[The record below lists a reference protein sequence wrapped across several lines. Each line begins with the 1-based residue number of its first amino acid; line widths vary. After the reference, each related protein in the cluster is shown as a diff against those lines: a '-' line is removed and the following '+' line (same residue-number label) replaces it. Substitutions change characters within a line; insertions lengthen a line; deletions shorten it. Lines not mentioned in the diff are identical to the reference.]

1 MAALLGTV
9 STVTTAV
16 ILAGG
21 LGTRLSEETTVRP
34 KPMVEIGGLPILWH
48 IMKIYSSH
56 GIDDF
61 VICCGYKGNVIK
73 EWFADYSLNFSD
85 VVFDL
90 RKDTVEFVRRGCE
103 PWRVSL
109 IDTGADTLTGG
120 RLRRVRDH
128 VGDDTFCFTYGDGL
142 ADVDVT
148 SLLAFHRAHGR
159 QATMTAVQPAGR
171 FGALVLKEGQNA
183 VDSFMEKPPGDGA
196 WVNGGFFVLEPS
208 VIDRIEGD
216 RTTWEQEPL
225 RSLAHDGELM
235 AYQHDGFWQPM
246 DTLRDRQVL
255 EELWASGNAP
265 WKVW

>member
-1 MAALLGTV
+1 
-9 STVTTAV
+9 
-16 ILAGG
+16 
-21 LGTRLSEETTVRP
+21 
-34 KPMVEIGGLPILWH
+34 
-48 IMKIYSSH
+48 
-56 GIDDF
+56 
-61 VICCGYKGNVIK
+61 
-73 EWFADYSLNFSD
+73 
-85 VVFDL
+85 
-90 RKDTVEFVRRGCE
+90 
-103 PWRVSL
+103 
-109 IDTGADTLTGG
+109 
-120 RLRRVRDH
+120 VRDH

-171 FGALVLKEGQNA
+171 FGAVVLKEGQNT

-216 RTTWEQEPL
+216 SITWEQEPL
-225 RSLAHDGELM
+225 RGLAHDGELM
-235 AYQHDGFWQPM
+235 AYQHGGFWQPM

-255 EELWASGNAP
+255 EELWASGSAP